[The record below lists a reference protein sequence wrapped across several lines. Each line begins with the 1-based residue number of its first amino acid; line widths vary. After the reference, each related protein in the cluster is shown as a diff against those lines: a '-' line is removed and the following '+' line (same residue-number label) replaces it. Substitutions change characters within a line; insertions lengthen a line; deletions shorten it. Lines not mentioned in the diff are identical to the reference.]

1 MGRGGR
7 VNYKRNF
14 KSRVRSKDKD
24 SDDSDEDYVVE
35 AEENPTDGDSYNS
48 GNCLD
53 DYSSEES
60 FDSFIEEEEEEE
72 EFRNVVRSKNIKGSQ
87 PNGNIGGKTSQKRK
101 RVSYEEEG
109 DEDYV
114 HEGDDDD
121 EDDDEFT
128 LDDDDFLDEDEELT
142 AKKKRNNMRVGKRRT
157 EKRGSRRGPKKQRK
171 SRVSKKPSVQKG
183 RKNRRLRKKE
193 RCKYDDE
200 YDVDFIDDSA
210 IIREKSS
217 ENSNVRRR
225 RRYVMY
231 SDSDFM
237 PSGSSDYEFTISEDE
252 REQVREASKLYG
264 ELKTSLRSSSSIKKI
279 QQIGDLCEQGKSIV
293 RKGKEKVKEVRAEVG
308 KQVCGICLSEEDKRR
323 LRGILNCC
331 DHYFCF
337 TCIME
342 WSKVE
347 SRCPLCKQRFKTITK
362 DGRTAVGVDLRNMVV
377 EVPKR
382 DQVYQ
387 PSEEE
392 IRNFIDPYENVIC
405 TECHEGGDDG
415 LMLLCDLCDSP
426 AHTYCVGLGRQVPEG
441 NWYCDGCRPVALGSS
456 SFQTQELLP
465 DQRTTSN
472 TFNRSS
478 LVSNNGDDLDPTLD
492 SSPCLAFAQ
501 VVGNLSSPRFSSGDV
516 QAASPVS
523 GAGAPTLSMRR
534 HIHRRIQNILSIS
547 RMYNMGSRAGDVSA
561 ANLYSDPSMPQIDQ
575 CRENAIQSSRT
586 QEMGSLQSAS
596 FDVRLHDHPSSS
608 LQNGDLFAISSIQ
621 LRTQAV
627 HDPTITTIDR
637 SVNLTLWPELTGINS
652 ASCHDQSN
660 QGNSRPGIV
669 SEVNLVPHKARE
681 ESQFYV
687 VKEQLQSMVK
697 SHLGSLSQGID
708 LGHDTFKEITRSST
722 HTILAGCGLE
732 HKRSEVQF
740 MPLPSICTH
749 VERVAAGQTSIM
761 KGLCLSCFDSFVR
774 DVVKRIM
781 DTRLP
786 QWLSLGL

>member
-1 MGRGGR
+1 M
-7 VNYKRNF
+7 
-14 KSRVRSKDKD
+14 
-24 SDDSDEDYVVE
+24 
-35 AEENPTDGDSYNS
+35 
-48 GNCLD
+48 
-53 DYSSEES
+53 
-60 FDSFIEEEEEEE
+60 
-72 EFRNVVRSKNIKGSQ
+72 
-87 PNGNIGGKTSQKRK
+87 
-101 RVSYEEEG
+101 
-109 DEDYV
+109 
-114 HEGDDDD
+114 
-121 EDDDEFT
+121 
-128 LDDDDFLDEDEELT
+128 
-142 AKKKRNNMRVGKRRT
+142 
-157 EKRGSRRGPKKQRK
+157 
-171 SRVSKKPSVQKG
+171 
-183 RKNRRLRKKE
+183 
-193 RCKYDDE
+193 
-200 YDVDFIDDSA
+200 
-210 IIREKSS
+210 
-217 ENSNVRRR
+217 
-225 RRYVMY
+225 
-231 SDSDFM
+231 
-237 PSGSSDYEFTISEDE
+237 
-252 REQVREASKLYG
+252 
-264 ELKTSLRSSSSIKKI
+264 
-279 QQIGDLCEQGKSIV
+279 
-293 RKGKEKVKEVRAEVG
+293 
-308 KQVCGICLSEEDKRR
+308 
-323 LRGILNCC
+323 
-331 DHYFCF
+331 
-337 TCIME
+337 
-342 WSKVE
+342 
-347 SRCPLCKQRFKTITK
+347 
-362 DGRTAVGVDLRNMVV
+362 
-377 EVPKR
+377 
-382 DQVYQ
+382 
-387 PSEEE
+387 
-392 IRNFIDPYENVIC
+392 IC

-708 LGHDTFKEITRSST
+708 LGI
-722 HTILAGCGLE
+722 
-732 HKRSEVQF
+732 
-740 MPLPSICTH
+740 
-749 VERVAAGQTSIM
+749 
-761 KGLCLSCFDSFVR
+761 
-774 DVVKRIM
+774 
-781 DTRLP
+781 
-786 QWLSLGL
+786 

>member
-1 MGRGGR
+1 MGRGGK
-7 VNYKRNF
+7 VNHKRNF
-14 KSRVRSKDKD
+14 KNRARSKDKG

-35 AEENPTDGDSYNS
+35 VEENATDGDSGDS
-48 GNCLD
+48 GNSID
-53 DYSSEES
+53 DYASEES
-60 FDSFIEEEEEEE
+60 FASFVEEEEEEK
-72 EFRNVVRSKNIKGSQ
+72 EFRVGSKNSKGSQ
-87 PNGNIGGKTSQKRK
+87 PNGNTGCKTSRKRK
-101 RVSYEEEG
+101 RLSYEEE

-114 HEGDDDD
+114 HEEEDDD

-128 LDDDDFLDEDEELT
+128 PDEDDDFLDEDEELT
-142 AKKKRNNMRVGKRRT
+142 AKKKSNNMRVGKRRI

-171 SRVSKKPSVQKG
+171 SRVSKKPSVKKG
-183 RKNRRLRKKE
+183 TKKRRLRKKE
-193 RCKYDDE
+193 RCEYDDE
-200 YDVDFIDDSA
+200 YDVDFVDDSA
-210 IIREKSS
+210 IVKEKSS
-217 ENSNVRRR
+217 ENSNVRKRR
-225 RRYVMY
+225 NTMY

-237 PSGSSDYEFTISEDE
+237 PSGSSDYEFTISEEE

-264 ELKTSLRSSSSIKKI
+264 ELKTSLRGSSSIKKL
-279 QQIGDLCEQGKSIV
+279 QEIGDLCEQGKSIA
-293 RKGKEKVKEVRAEVG
+293 RKGKEKVKEVRTEVG

-323 LRGILNCC
+323 LRGTLNCC

-347 SRCPLCKQRFKTITK
+347 SRCPLCKQRFTTITK
-362 DGRTAVGVDLRNMVV
+362 NGRTAVGVDLRNMVV

-456 SFQTQELLP
+456 SSQTQELLP
-465 DQRTTSN
+465 NQRTTSN
-472 TFNRSS
+472 TFNGSS
-478 LVSNNGDDLDPTLD
+478 PVSNNGDGLDCSLEL
-492 SSPCLAFAQ
+492 SPCLAFSQ

-534 HIHRRIQNILSIS
+534 HIHRRIQNILSVS
-547 RMYNMGSRAGDVSA
+547 RMYNIANRADGISA
-561 ANLYSDPSMPQIDQ
+561 ANLHSDSSMTQTDQ
-575 CRENAIQSSRT
+575 CRETSIQNSRT
-586 QEMGSLQSAS
+586 QEMGSLQRAS
-596 FDVRLHDHPSSS
+596 HDVRLQDQPSSS
-608 LQNGDLFAISSIQ
+608 LQNGDHFAIRSSQ

-627 HDPTITTIDR
+627 DDPTVTTTER
-637 SVNLTLWPELTGINS
+637 SVNLTLWPELTGMNS
-652 ASCHDQSN
+652 VSGHEQFHQC
-660 QGNSRPGIV
+660 NSRPGIV
-669 SEVNLVPHKARE
+669 SEVNPVPHKARE
-681 ESQFYV
+681 ECQFYV

-697 SHLGSLSQGID
+697 SHLRSLSQGVE
-708 LGHDTFKEITRSST
+708 LGHDTFKEIARSST

-761 KGLCLSCFDSFVR
+761 KGLCSSCFDSFVR

-786 QWLSLGL
+786 QWLSLRL